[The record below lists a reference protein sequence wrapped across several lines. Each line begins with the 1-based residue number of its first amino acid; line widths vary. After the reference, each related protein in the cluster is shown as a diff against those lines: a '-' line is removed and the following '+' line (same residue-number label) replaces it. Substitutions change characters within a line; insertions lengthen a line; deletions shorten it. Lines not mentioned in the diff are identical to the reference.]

1 MAGPA
6 AGRLVLFGIDPHKAT
21 HTVVAVDE
29 LGRQLAQH
37 TVAARTPQH
46 RELIIWARTTADD
59 KDRSG
64 RSRTAD
70 TCLGAWSGTCWL
82 PGSGSCGCRPS

>member
-6 AGRLVLFGIDPHKAT
+6 AGRLVVFGIDPHKAT

-29 LGRQLAQH
+29 VGRQVDQR

-46 RELIIWARTTADD
+46 RELLGWAHRTADD
-59 KDRSG
+59 RDRVW
-64 RSRTAD
+64 RWRTVG
-70 TCLGAWSGTCWL
+70 TSLGAWSGICWL